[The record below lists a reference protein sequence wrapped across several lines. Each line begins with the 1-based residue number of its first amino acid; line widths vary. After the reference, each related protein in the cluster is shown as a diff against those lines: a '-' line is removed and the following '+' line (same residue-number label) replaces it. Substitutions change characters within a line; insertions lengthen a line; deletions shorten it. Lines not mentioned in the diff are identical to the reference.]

1 MNTNTIED
9 KFILGGHEFTSRF
22 ILGSGKFSLELVKA
36 CIEKAGTQIVTLA
49 LRRANVLC
57 LAATHDTELTY
68 LLEDLYTN
76 YHFEEQITAQSISFP
91 YRLEQGPARGKNAI
105 ALLGNMGIDEK
116 IVKQAE
122 RRAAEFETTGSW
134 EKNKFLR

>member
-1 MNTNTIED
+1 MRCCGEQTRGA
-9 KFILGGHEFTSRF
+9 LQRQRVC
-22 ILGSGKFSLELVKA
+22 LLP
-36 CIEKAGTQIVTLA
+36 

-91 YRLEQGPARGKNAI
+91 YRLEQGPARGKECDCA
-105 ALLGNMGIDEK
+105 AWKYGN
-116 IVKQAE
+116 
-122 RRAAEFETTGSW
+122 
-134 EKNKFLR
+134 